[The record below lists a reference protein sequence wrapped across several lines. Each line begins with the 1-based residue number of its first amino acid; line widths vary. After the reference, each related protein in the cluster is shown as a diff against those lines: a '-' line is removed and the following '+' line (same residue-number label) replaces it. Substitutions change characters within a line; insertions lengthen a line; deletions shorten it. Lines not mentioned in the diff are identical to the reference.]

1 MRKRGSVTGRH
12 LAIAALVMVVVN
24 AQLTWWII
32 FATGQARDRLD
43 LERALL
49 ENSAR
54 TWAAEVVARGF
65 ENEPTLPDDLEV
77 IAVSDDDGS
86 RPAIALPAHRE
97 GWVVRPTEE
106 AWSNL
111 LEEYRRRIVMMVSE
125 GGFFAVLL
133 LVLMGLLWRTFR
145 REVILE
151 RQHRN
156 FLAAITHE
164 LRSPIAAIRVAL
176 ETVVKGRAD
185 SEAADRFVGNA
196 LADTDRLDRLVQKVL
211 QATRYDSGTLGLSP
225 RRTDL
230 SSVVEKAV
238 LDFQPGAAAAG
249 AKVEAEI
256 EKDLEA
262 EIDTEAMTIAVSN
275 LLENALKYGGDP
287 AVVRVVLRADDHTAV
302 IEVSDNGRG
311 IPEKEIPLIF
321 DRFYRSG
328 DEMTR
333 TSQGTGLGL
342 FLVQRIVKAH
352 HGAVTVAA
360 TGEFGTTFRVTLP
373 GVDVGEDRE

>member
-49 ENSAR
+49 DRSAR
-54 TWAAEVVARGF
+54 TWAAEATARGSANEPPLPDQLEIVVASVG
-65 ENEPTLPDDLEV
+65 
-77 IAVSDDDGS
+77 DGS
-86 RPAIALPAHRE
+86 HPAVALEGHRD

-106 AWSNL
+106 AWNGL

-133 LVLMGLLWRTFR
+133 LVLMGLLWRTVR

-185 SEAADRFVGNA
+185 KETSERFVGNA

-211 QATRYDSGTLGLSP
+211 QATRYDGGTLGLSP
-225 RRTDL
+225 GLGDL
-230 SSVVEKAV
+230 SAVVEKAV

-249 AKVEAEI
+249 ARVETEI
-256 EKDLEA
+256 ESDLSA
-262 EIDTEAMTIAVSN
+262 EIDPEAMTIAVSN

-287 AVVRVVLRADDHTAV
+287 AEIRVTLHADGHSAVV
-302 IEVSDNGRG
+302 EVSDNGQG
-311 IPEKEIPLIF
+311 IPIDEIPLIF

-352 HGAVTVAA
+352 HGAVSVAA

-373 GVDVGEDRE
+373 GVEVGEDRE